1 MCTQA
6 ILNLHPL
13 FVLISHDVYCQLES
27 STPSPLFFESM
38 EGFNVGEVLAVVS
51 VLLKGNSNESPLM
64 GVATVGRTLQS
75 RERRSW

>member
-51 VLLKGNSNESPLM
+51 VLLKGNSNESPLL
-64 GVATVGRTLQS
+64 GVATVGRTLQG
-75 RERRSW
+75 RERGSW